1 MRRILALTIILGF
14 VFTAS
19 FWAAEEK
26 GVITY
31 TEGRA
36 FVVRGVRTIPAK
48 VGTILMAGDVVAV
61 EEGSAVSIDLTNT
74 GLLKISEKT
83 KFEIPQ
89 TQATEE
95 RTSSIS
101 LFFGGIWTEAK
112 KLIQGESFEIK
123 TPTATA
129 GVRGTVFGTN
139 FDESTG
145 AMSAVV
151 ESGHVVA
158 SDSSGN
164 TVDLFQGMVGVASSG
179 GMEARV
185 DPVAVAKASISAAQ
199 VLDSNTPE
207 AKKKAEEQ
215 LKAKAQEL
223 KEAAA
228 KQEAEAKARSEAAKA
243 KAAADADKKKAEAEA
258 SKKKAEA
265 AKAEAEAA
273 KKKAEAA
280 RSAGDKAKAEAEAK
294 SKAQAA
300 ARAEAESKAKEREAQ
315 AANAEK
321 AKVEAKAEADVKAAQ
336 ETSKAAEAV
345 AETATK
351 AAESVQQKTL
361 SDAPPV
367 AAPAKA
373 EAPKPEAAK
382 QQEAAP
388 EQTTTQESVKKDV
401 TEELRKIEQEVQQ
414 QVEQKAKEE
423 EAQKAAEEAQKPPA
437 EVNKAQ
443 IDQLLNQ
450 MQTRKDRL
458 QTLLNEIQ
466 ALMNNNT
473 LTVSQK
479 YEQIQSKKQE
489 AQQLQTQI
497 ASAFVQEI
505 QNLQTLGAEPSTI
518 SNAQA
523 YSPDALA
530 SLIETI
536 NSLVLTVPVDIVFD
550 TSKVPGLVN
559 GKIRLP
565 VQAKGMMMEIYVD
578 PRDAKNHQKVREII
592 EQELRVQAYQQEQA
606 EQERIRLEQLR
617 RLQEAEARK
626 QREGSLNPATATK
639 DGSGVFLPIQI
650 R

>member
-1 MRRILALTIILGF
+1 MRRILALAIILGL

-31 TEGRA
+31 SEGRA

-139 FDESTG
+139 FDEATG
-145 AMSAVV
+145 SMSAVV

-164 TVDLFQGMVGVASSG
+164 TVDLFQGMVGVASPSG
-179 GMEARV
+179 MDARV

-243 KAAADADKKKAEAEA
+243 KAAAEADKKKAEAEA
-258 SKKKAEA
+258 SKKKADA

-280 RSAGDKAKAEAEAK
+280 RTAGDKAKAEAEART
-294 SKAQAA
+294 KAQAA

-315 AANAEK
+315 AASAEK

-367 AAPAKA
+367 AAPAK
-373 EAPKPEAAK
+373 PEAAK

-388 EQTTTQESVKKDV
+388 EQTPTQESVKKDV

-423 EAQKAAEEAQKPPA
+423 EAKKATEEAQKPPA

-443 IDQLLNQ
+443 IEQVLNQ

-466 ALMNNNT
+466 ALMNNTT
-473 LTVSQK
+473 LTVSQR

-489 AQQLQTQI
+489 AQQLQSQLATI
-497 ASAFVQEI
+497 FVQEI

-523 YSPDALA
+523 FSPDALA

-606 EQERIRLEQLR
+606 EQERLRLEQLR
-617 RLQEAEARK
+617 RLQEAEVRK
-626 QREGSLNPATATK
+626 QREGSLNPATGTK

>member
-1 MRRILALTIILGF
+1 MRRILALTIFLGV

-19 FWAAEEK
+19 LMAAEEK

-31 TEGRA
+31 SEGRA

-89 TQATEE
+89 TQAQEE

-139 FDESTG
+139 FDETTG
-145 AMSAVV
+145 SMSAVV

-158 SDSSGN
+158 SDGSGN
-164 TVDLFQGMVGVASSG
+164 SVDLFQGMVGVASTS
-179 GMEARV
+179 GMEAKV

-223 KEAAA
+223 KAAAA
-228 KQEAEAKARSEAAKA
+228 KQEAEAKSRSEAAKA
-243 KAAADADKKKAEAEA
+243 KAAAEADKKKAEAEA

-273 KKKAEAA
+273 KKKAEEAKT
-280 RSAGDKAKAEAEAK
+280 AGDKAKAEAEAK
-294 SKAQAA
+294 TKAQAA

-321 AKVEAKAEADVKAAQ
+321 AKVDAKADADVKAAQ
-336 ETSKAAEAV
+336 ETSKSAEAV

-361 SDAPPV
+361 SPDAPV

-373 EAPKPEAAK
+373 EAPKQE
-382 QQEAAP
+382 EAAP

-423 EAQKAAEEAQKPPA
+423 EAKKAAEEAQKPPA

-443 IDQLLNQ
+443 IDQVLGQ

-466 ALMNNNT
+466 ALMNSTT
-473 LTVSQK
+473 LSVSQR
-479 YEQIQSKKQE
+479 YEQIQAKKQE
-489 AQQLQTQI
+489 AQQLQSQI
-497 ASAFVQEI
+497 SSAFTQEI
-505 QNLQTLGAEPSTI
+505 QNLQALGADTTTI
-518 SNAQA
+518 ASAQSF
-523 YSPDALA
+523 SPDAVA

-536 NSLVLTVPVDIVFD
+536 NSLILTVPVDIVFD

-626 QREGSLNPATATK
+626 QREGSLNPATSTK
-639 DGSGVFLPIQI
+639 DGSGVFLPIQL

>member
-1 MRRILALTIILGF
+1 M
-14 VFTAS
+14 
-19 FWAAEEK
+19 AAEEK

-31 TEGRA
+31 SEGRA

-89 TQATEE
+89 TQAQEE

-139 FDESTG
+139 FDETTG
-145 AMSAVV
+145 SMSAVV

-158 SDSSGN
+158 SDGSGN
-164 TVDLFQGMVGVASSG
+164 SVDLFQGMVGVASTS
-179 GMEARV
+179 GMEAKV

-207 AKKKAEEQ
+207 AKKKAE
-215 LKAKAQEL
+215 
-223 KEAAA
+223 
-228 KQEAEAKARSEAAKA
+228 
-243 KAAADADKKKAEAEA
+243 
-258 SKKKAEA
+258 A

-273 KKKAEAA
+273 KKKAEEAKT
-280 RSAGDKAKAEAEAK
+280 AGDKAKAEAEAK
-294 SKAQAA
+294 TKAQAA

-321 AKVEAKAEADVKAAQ
+321 AKVDAKADADVKAAQ
-336 ETSKAAEAV
+336 ETSKSAEAV

-361 SDAPPV
+361 SPDAPV

-373 EAPKPEAAK
+373 EAPKQE
-382 QQEAAP
+382 EAAP

-423 EAQKAAEEAQKPPA
+423 EAKKAAEEAQKPPA

-443 IDQLLNQ
+443 IDQVLGQ

-466 ALMNNNT
+466 ALMNSTT
-473 LTVSQK
+473 LSVSQR
-479 YEQIQSKKQE
+479 YEQIQAKKQE
-489 AQQLQTQI
+489 AQQLQSQI
-497 ASAFVQEI
+497 SSAFTQEI
-505 QNLQTLGAEPSTI
+505 QNLQALGADTTTI
-518 SNAQA
+518 ASAQSF
-523 YSPDALA
+523 SPDAVA

-536 NSLVLTVPVDIVFD
+536 NSLILTVPVDIVFD

-626 QREGSLNPATATK
+626 QREGSLNPATSTK
-639 DGSGVFLPIQI
+639 DGSGVFLPIQL

>member
-1 MRRILALTIILGF
+1 MRRILALAIILGL

-31 TEGRA
+31 SEGRA

-89 TQATEE
+89 TQAKEE

-139 FDESTG
+139 FDEASG
-145 AMSAVV
+145 SMSAVV

-164 TVDLFQGMVGVASSG
+164 TVDLFQGMVGVASSS
-179 GMEARV
+179 GMDARV

-280 RSAGDKAKAEAEAK
+280 KTAGDKAKAEAEAK
-294 SKAQAA
+294 TKAQAA

-315 AANAEK
+315 AASAEK
-321 AKVEAKAEADVKAAQ
+321 AKVEAKAEADMKAAQ
-336 ETSKAAEAV
+336 ETSKAAAAV

-367 AAPAKA
+367 AAPAK
-373 EAPKPEAAK
+373 PEAAK

-388 EQTTTQESVKKDV
+388 EQTPTQESVKKDV

-414 QVEQKAKEE
+414 QVEKKAKEE
-423 EAQKAAEEAQKPPA
+423 EAKKAVEEAQKPPA

-443 IDQLLNQ
+443 IDQVLNQ
-450 MQTRKDRL
+450 MQARKDRL

-466 ALMNNNT
+466 ALMNNTT
-473 LTVSQK
+473 LTVSQR

-489 AQQLQTQI
+489 AQQLQSQI
-497 ASAFVQEI
+497 ATVFVQEI

-523 YSPDALA
+523 FSPDALA

-606 EQERIRLEQLR
+606 EQERLRLEQLR

-626 QREGSLNPATATK
+626 QREGSLNPATGTK